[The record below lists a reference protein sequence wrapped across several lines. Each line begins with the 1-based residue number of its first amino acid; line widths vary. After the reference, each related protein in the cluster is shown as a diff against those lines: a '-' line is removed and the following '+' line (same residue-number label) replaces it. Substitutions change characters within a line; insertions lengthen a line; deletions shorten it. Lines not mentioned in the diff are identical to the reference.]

1 MGFQERLVDRDGE
14 REKRDGERE
23 KGNGIVC
30 YCVSLFLSLNSDP
43 VVCVWMYVCM
53 YFDGMGP
60 CVEVGVGPT

>member
-1 MGFQERLVDRDGE
+1 M
-14 REKRDGERE
+14 
-23 KGNGIVC
+23 C